1 MMKRNKLYTVN
12 PWNVNMFKLGGDSWN
27 TGSSYNP
34 FPVGSFMHTKQQYY
48 NAVRNNNNLWNGVK
62 SNPLYGYSY
71 GNTGG
76 INFTTNYNDQNQR
89 FNTILESANQ
99 GIGGWKTTGLNGSS
113 SGGGGGTSGGLS
125 SGAKSAIASGITTA
139 GSLLGGLVK
148 NGDHRDGF
156 GNTMNTAGKALSTIG
171 AATGNIWLAA
181 AGTALDLGSEVLFS
195 YGIGNEK
202 GVRDNTSRLNNINFN
217 ATTMK
222 ELADQAAQTPLYKES
237 LGRVK
242 DGSFTTKGTETAMRL
257 KREQDDA
264 FDFATNSFTN
274 AKNNILKNQLANDL
288 YNYYNEPY
296 NISAYGGPLNTFAM
310 GGNKKKYRTT
320 TKDKSGTITEV
331 YVPGGYIAETITNE
345 GDTIY
350 KKPSDSWWNPFERVS
365 ARRAPNGPATS
376 DYRRLQ
382 QEYRDAYKGSTESG
396 NVGVDRVKDFINNL
410 LGTSYDYGGPLG
422 FSDNVSAVN
431 YGFMTDYLTE
441 KKRQNDL
448 KNKMTGMTQM
458 PSFMPSYALGGD
470 LQANGSDW
478 TTGLT
483 HVEAGGTHEENP
495 YEGVQMGVDREGVPN
510 LVEEDETVYN
520 DYVYSNRIKCDPTT
534 KEKFHVSKKRDITF
548 ADLSKK
554 LEKEIAERP
563 NDPISQ
569 AAFKA
574 QMADLAEQQERQ
586 KQEME
591 AARAREAFEALSPE
605 EQTALIQ
612 QYAQQEQMAQ
622 EQAMQEQVMAE
633 QAAAEQQPTPEE
645 IAMAE
650 QQQMMQADGSQAA
663 LGETPQMACGG
674 KINRFD
680 EGGMKKKIYDLL
692 GLKTQSDWN
701 AWVKK
706 NGLDEMNDVEDWD
719 NILQNQALINAI
731 AKDNPALRHALEN
744 KYDFGLYTPSAKDRI
759 TFPSITQ
766 GNWKK
771 QTYEGWKDSKDP
783 GWLEAVENWKNTLGD
798 NWAET
803 VKGYNREQIAEA
815 LRNTKAFQRGTKW
828 LQDSEDNR
836 LRYLRELYNNAET
849 PAEAKKYALKFIDEN
864 GNWREKGARDY
875 ETIFNNPSGRAA
887 NPGTYWH
894 TPLEAVRDAVQ
905 RNYVINDD
913 GTVELLE
920 GDLNGLTLDST
931 YKWADPQ
938 SDHVNNYY
946 KRAAQAAG
954 NDAAKATG
962 DAAATAAT
970 GDDREVVP
978 VHSKLENLRYAGLF
992 GPAVGLGM
1000 QALGIG
1006 RPDTSGI
1013 EAAANIGK
1021 SPAHL
1026 ASPHLI
1032 GDYMRYT
1039 PFDRLFYANQL
1050 QANARATDRAL
1061 ANNSGANRGTAM
1073 AGLLANGYNTNNNL
1087 GNLYRQGEEYNRAQY
1102 EKTKE
1107 FNRGTNQFNADVLN
1121 RTSQFNADAL
1131 NRGKQY
1137 NAQLAMQ
1144 AAQAKMD
1151 ADAGWYNGI
1160 YGNVAGLFKGLGD
1173 LGREKAQENR
1183 IADMAATGIF
1193 GTMKPGSYIAN
1204 GMLRYETDE
1213 ERAKRLANQKVK
1225 TAKGGKIKR
1234 KKGFTY

>member
-1 MMKRNKLYTVN
+1 MMKRNKLYTLNRYNGPALVDRIN
-12 PWNVNMFKLGGDSWN
+12 HNIFDGYQSSVIIGG
-27 TGSSYNP
+27 YNP
-34 FPVGSFMHTKQQYY
+34 NSYYDSYYGKAKSTAPNTNITAKVQQPTVMQQIAQ
-48 NAVRNNNNLWNGVK
+48 NK
-62 SNPLYGYSY
+62 SN
-71 GNTGG
+71 GNTNVGV
-76 INFTTNYNDQNQR
+76 T
-89 FNTILESANQ
+89 A
-99 GIGGWKTTGLNGSS
+99 
-113 SGGGGGTSGGLS
+113 GGTSFTQTPVYIQQTAQGVTDNNPNGVL
-125 SGAKSAIASGITTA
+125 KIDTSGIPKNMDTKLGDKVGWQQNGYLATA
-139 GSLLGGLVK
+139 MNIAGQVKVNDKDRRGLFDTLDPFH
-148 NGDHRDGF
+148 NI
-156 GNTMNTAGKALSTIG
+156 AGKKADSTAVGKTLGDIG
-171 AATGNIWLAA
+171 AAAASTGIPYAMLAGA
-181 AGTALDLGSEVLFS
+181 ALKV
-195 YGIGNEK
+195 IGDIADNGWGYSIENEEAVK
-202 GVRDNTSRLNNINFN
+202 NNIAGLRNVNFN
-217 ATTMK
+217 AADFDT
-222 ELADQAAQTPLYKES
+222 LQDQFDQAGIRKVG
-237 LGRVK
+237 LGEV
-242 DGSFTTKGTETAMRL
+242 DNGLFTDRGTEKAEELNRQQNEAYEYAL
-257 KREQDDA
+257 
-264 FDFATNSFTN
+264 NSFKN
-274 AKNNILKNQLANDL
+274 AG
-288 YNYYNEPY
+288 Y
-296 NISAYGGPLNTFAM
+296 NIDKGFYEDYMRNYSAFGGPLDM
-310 GGNKKKYRTT
+310 
-320 TKDKSGTITEV
+320 
-331 YVPGGYIAETITNE
+331 PNE
-345 GDTIY
+345 
-350 KKPSDSWWNPFERVS
+350 
-365 ARRAPNGPATS
+365 
-376 DYRRLQ
+376 
-382 QEYRDAYKGSTESG
+382 
-396 NVGVDRVKDFINNL
+396 
-410 LGTSYDYGGPLG
+410 
-422 FSDNVSAVN
+422 VSAVN

-612 QYAQQEQMAQ
+612 QYAQQEQMAKQ
-622 EQAMQEQVMAE
+622 QAMQEQAMAE

-663 LGETPQMACGG
+663 LGQAPQMACGG

-706 NGLDEMNDVEDWD
+706 NGLDEMNDVDDWD

-744 KYDFGLYTPSAKDRI
+744 KYDFGLYKPSASGSVTFDDDR
-759 TFPSITQ
+759 
-766 GNWKK
+766 GNWDA
-771 QTYEGWKDSKDP
+771 QTVQGWWGSTDPAWQEVIKNNPNLTKDTKLSKEELAD
-783 GWLEAVENWKNTLGD
+783 L
-798 NWAET
+798 
-803 VKGYNREQIAEA
+803 I
-815 LRNTKAFQRGTKW
+815 RNTDAFKKGTQW

-836 LRYLRELYNNAET
+836 LNYLKRIINN
-849 PAEAKKYALKFIDEN
+849 PAAPERAVAYARKYIDEN
-864 GNWREKGARDY
+864 GWKEGAARDY

-887 NPGTYWH
+887 NPGTYWK
-894 TPLEAVRDAVQ
+894 TPIEAVRNSLAN
-905 RNYVINDD
+905 NYVINED
-913 GTVELLE
+913 GTVEALE
-920 GDLNGLTLDST
+920 GNVDGLTLDST
-931 YKWADPQ
+931 YQWADPQ
-938 SDHVNNYY
+938 TDYTNNYY
-946 KRAAQAAG
+946 RRAAAQAAG
-954 NDAAKATG
+954 NDAAKAAG
-962 DAAATAAT
+962 DTAATAAT

-978 VHSKLENLRYAGLF
+978 VHSKLENLRMAGLLA
-992 GPAVGLGM
+992 PAAGLVM
-1000 QALGIG
+1000 QGLNIG

-1013 EAAANIGK
+1013 EAAVNIGK
-1021 SPAHL
+1021 SPAYL

-1032 GDYMRYT
+1032 GDYMAPKYW
-1039 PFDRLFYANQL
+1039 DRLFYANQI
-1050 QANARATDRAL
+1050 QANARATDRSL
-1061 ANNSGANRGTAM
+1061 MNNAGANRGTAM
-1073 AGLLANGYNTNNNL
+1073 AGLLANGYNTNIAL
-1087 GNLYRQGEEYNRAQY
+1087 GKADREGEEFNWNTL
-1102 EKTKE
+1102 KDVKG

-1193 GTMKPGSYIAN
+1193 GRMRPGSYIAN

-1225 TAKGGKIKR
+1225 TAKGGKINR